1 MNIIFN
7 SSLITLDV
15 DCQTAEQAIERAGEL
30 LVKAQ
35 LCTDDYV
42 SAMKQVYQ
50 NFGAYIVLDNAI
62 AMPHARP
69 EHGAKAT
76 GFSIITLKNPIEF
89 GNEDFDPV
97 TVVVAIV
104 SNELDAHVD
113 LIQLIATLIENDLVS
128 VAQRSTTPQSLV
140 NFVEPFIIKNS
151 KGDWRC

>member
-1 MNIIFN
+1 MNMIFN
-7 SSLITLDV
+7 SSLITLNAN
-15 DCQTAEQAIERAGEL
+15 CRTAEQAIVEAGKL

-35 LCTDDYV
+35 LCSVDYI

-69 EHGAKAT
+69 EHGAKGT
-76 GFSIITLKNPIEF
+76 GFSIVTLNNPIEF

-104 SNELDAHVD
+104 ANELDTHID

-128 VAQRSTTPQSLV
+128 VAKQAATPQSLV
-140 NFVEPFIIKNS
+140 NFIEPFIIKNS
-151 KGDWRC
+151 